1 MGPGPGHLGKF
12 FSARRRRRRHRRRH
26 RLRRPLVGWLVV
38 PNSTQKW
45 IQIHI
50 IWMCML
56 TLCISMDRVG
66 MFKQEYT

>member
-1 MGPGPGHLGKF
+1 MGSELGIP
-12 FSARRRRRRHRRRH
+12 HRK
-26 RLRRPLVGWLVV
+26 VV
-38 PNSTQKW
+38 PNFTQNW

-50 IWMCML
+50 VWRDML